1 MIDWEDIIT
10 KNIIKGMGI
19 EPSKNKYIN
28 WNTIFNFVPK
38 YSGESN
44 DGINGFDSN
53 EKKIIL
59 NFQCAEGIYNYQL
72 KFNESTPLKEVF
84 QSYANHKGISNDV
97 LKKTSFMFAATQY
110 SIKSE
115 GTIKENNFKSGQP
128 IIVIFPPKK
137 ENE

>member
-1 MIDWEDIIT
+1 M
-10 KNIIKGMGI
+10 K
-19 EPSKNKYIN
+19 
-28 WNTIFNFVPK
+28 
-38 YSGESN
+38 
-44 DGINGFDSN
+44 
-53 EKKIIL
+53 KKIIL
-59 NFQCAEGIYNYQL
+59 NFQCAEGIYNIQL

-97 LKKTSFMFAATQY
+97 LKKTNFMFAATQY